1 MFSSKNAPECPGL
14 KSVFN
19 SIDCFVNDLIIV
31 NLCVATIVVFIK
43 TNRYLEVLS
52 AIISPDYCYIW
63 LDQTHYSVKLIGTNL
78 LTECEAEMLRKQKYH
93 YKNKYFYF

>member
-31 NLCVATIVVFIK
+31 NFMCCHK

-52 AIISPDYCYIW
+52 AIIFPDYCYIW
-63 LDQTHYSVKLIGTNL
+63 LDQTHYSGKLNGTNL